1 MATSPPRP
9 ASGAESPTG
18 AASSASPRGLGR
30 VLRGRLGLV
39 LAAALVALA
48 VHEATPVGEG
58 GRNTALTTELAG
70 RGLVASADDV
80 VWVDRPTGLGA
91 TVGRAVR
98 AIVRAAPAKGEP
110 ADLFL
115 VEAHLSPEGV
125 LLGVDAVHTLTDT
138 SGADELLPIVDGAR
152 VAYVARGLSFD
163 PGEEAGAG
171 IPPAWVHV
179 LELGRG
185 EPPAE
190 DWTPL
195 ERAQLAVTRFQET
208 GRTGGVGHLSFA
220 VDPPPREV
228 RLRFAS
234 GRVVVSAD
242 ERSAQIAPDALV
254 EAELPPWLRLEPAE
268 LARPGNLVTWSVDR
282 VRAIPWIGD
291 DTMQTVKAVAFTA
304 LDFVLRNKE
313 AVTGDT
319 GEASIA
325 EDLGQSALASPT
337 KSAPVDPEVGWPPS
351 PLEAWVTPALAGEGQ
366 WNSLAEDPF
375 LSQPDGL
382 PPVFVTTF
390 IRSDLFRKATRV
402 YIAMWD
408 PRMVE
413 LHMMAGTVEP
423 KGATGEAGPG
433 LIPRTPEVLRRV
445 VGASNAGFQALH
457 GEFGMMA
464 DGVVYLPPKP
474 YAASV
479 AVLRD
484 GSTAFGSWP
493 ENQVIPDEVRSYRQ
507 NMTVMVLDQKF
518 NPYNRTW
525 WGGTPPGWADKTHT
539 VRTGICL
546 TKERFVAYFYG
557 ADIGPEALSQAM
569 IQARCGY
576 GIALDMNAGHS
587 GLEFYKVG
595 TAAEVPPLD
604 RPVHT
609 DWEAEGEVQGMDGY
623 RYRGRRFIR
632 GMGLMNFPR
641 YIRRESRDFFY
652 MTLRPLLPGPK
663 LALGREPGFEG
674 EGAWSVK
681 GLPQQGFPYALARAD
696 VALGASRARLLAL
709 DPRLLRAAPASAA
722 ADGATVVILDA
733 GEARGG
739 EALWHSV
746 GAFAIGP
753 EPPVESAVRLVSGS
767 PSAVQAAG
775 AVCIRDDDGMAIY
788 LDAGGMVAS
797 STLEP
802 LLRAAGCTT
811 FLYLDAP
818 WPLALGGDTDLAGAA
833 VHAPT
838 GASAVRLARAPGPGG
853 KRIFEDTP
861 IVPFDVW
868 YTLQQ
873 KRIRYFKKRE
883 SEAAAEP
890 AP

>member
-351 PLEAWVTPALAGEGQ
+351 PLEAWVTPRAARAKASGTP
-366 WNSLAEDPF
+366 SPK
-375 LSQPDGL
+375 
-382 PPVFVTTF
+382 
-390 IRSDLFRKATRV
+390 IRS
-402 YIAMWD
+402 
-408 PRMVE
+408 
-413 LHMMAGTVEP
+413 
-423 KGATGEAGPG
+423 
-433 LIPRTPEVLRRV
+433 
-445 VGASNAGFQALH
+445 
-457 GEFGMMA
+457 
-464 DGVVYLPPKP
+464 
-474 YAASV
+474 
-479 AVLRD
+479 
-484 GSTAFGSWP
+484 
-493 ENQVIPDEVRSYRQ
+493 
-507 NMTVMVLDQKF
+507 
-518 NPYNRTW
+518 
-525 WGGTPPGWADKTHT
+525 
-539 VRTGICL
+539 
-546 TKERFVAYFYG
+546 
-557 ADIGPEALSQAM
+557 
-569 IQARCGY
+569 
-576 GIALDMNAGHS
+576 
-587 GLEFYKVG
+587 
-595 TAAEVPPLD
+595 
-604 RPVHT
+604 
-609 DWEAEGEVQGMDGY
+609 
-623 RYRGRRFIR
+623 
-632 GMGLMNFPR
+632 
-641 YIRRESRDFFY
+641 
-652 MTLRPLLPGPK
+652 
-663 LALGREPGFEG
+663 
-674 EGAWSVK
+674 
-681 GLPQQGFPYALARAD
+681 
-696 VALGASRARLLAL
+696 
-709 DPRLLRAAPASAA
+709 
-722 ADGATVVILDA
+722 
-733 GEARGG
+733 
-739 EALWHSV
+739 
-746 GAFAIGP
+746 
-753 EPPVESAVRLVSGS
+753 
-767 PSAVQAAG
+767 
-775 AVCIRDDDGMAIY
+775 
-788 LDAGGMVAS
+788 
-797 STLEP
+797 
-802 LLRAAGCTT
+802 
-811 FLYLDAP
+811 
-818 WPLALGGDTDLAGAA
+818 
-833 VHAPT
+833 
-838 GASAVRLARAPGPGG
+838 
-853 KRIFEDTP
+853 
-861 IVPFDVW
+861 
-868 YTLQQ
+868 
-873 KRIRYFKKRE
+873 
-883 SEAAAEP
+883 
-890 AP
+890 

>member
-1 MATSPPRP
+1 
-9 ASGAESPTG
+9 
-18 AASSASPRGLGR
+18 
-30 VLRGRLGLV
+30 
-39 LAAALVALA
+39 
-48 VHEATPVGEG
+48 
-58 GRNTALTTELAG
+58 
-70 RGLVASADDV
+70 
-80 VWVDRPTGLGA
+80 
-91 TVGRAVR
+91 
-98 AIVRAAPAKGEP
+98 
-110 ADLFL
+110 
-115 VEAHLSPEGV
+115 
-125 LLGVDAVHTLTDT
+125 
-138 SGADELLPIVDGAR
+138 
-152 VAYVARGLSFD
+152 
-163 PGEEAGAG
+163 
-171 IPPAWVHV
+171 
-179 LELGRG
+179 
-185 EPPAE
+185 
-190 DWTPL
+190 
-195 ERAQLAVTRFQET
+195 
-208 GRTGGVGHLSFA
+208 
-220 VDPPPREV
+220 
-228 RLRFAS
+228 
-234 GRVVVSAD
+234 
-242 ERSAQIAPDALV
+242 
-254 EAELPPWLRLEPAE
+254 
-268 LARPGNLVTWSVDR
+268 
-282 VRAIPWIGD
+282 
-291 DTMQTVKAVAFTA
+291 
-304 LDFVLRNKE
+304 
-313 AVTGDT
+313 
-319 GEASIA
+319 
-325 EDLGQSALASPT
+325 
-337 KSAPVDPEVGWPPS
+337 
-351 PLEAWVTPALAGEGQ
+351 
-366 WNSLAEDPF
+366 
-375 LSQPDGL
+375 
-382 PPVFVTTF
+382 
-390 IRSDLFRKATRV
+390 
-402 YIAMWD
+402 
-408 PRMVE
+408 
-413 LHMMAGTVEP
+413 
-423 KGATGEAGPG
+423 
-433 LIPRTPEVLRRV
+433 
-445 VGASNAGFQALH
+445 
-457 GEFGMMA
+457 
-464 DGVVYLPPKP
+464 
-474 YAASV
+474 
-479 AVLRD
+479 
-484 GSTAFGSWP
+484 
-493 ENQVIPDEVRSYRQ
+493 
-507 NMTVMVLDQKF
+507 MTVMVQDEKF
-518 NPYNRTW
+518 NPYGRTW

-557 ADIGPEALSQAM
+557 ADISPRGALAGHDPGALQV
-569 IQARCGY
+569 Y

-587 GLEFYKVG
+587 GPRVLQG
-595 TAAEVPPLD
+595 RHRRGAPAPSD
-604 RPVHT
+604 RPAAHAT
-609 DWEAEGEVQGMDGY
+609 GRPRATSRAWTAY
-623 RYRGRRFIR
+623 RFRGRRFIR

-641 YIRRESRDFFY
+641 YIRPNRARLLLHDPA
-652 MTLRPLLPGPK
+652 PLLPGPK